1 MCGIVGFVRTS
12 SKYIGRLDDLMADLL
27 FFDSVRG
34 DHSTGIFYAKTEWN
48 KGKKEVIHGYAKNA
62 MPGWE
67 FVNDEAFINA
77 MKYPSNLLFCVGH
90 NRAATRGAI
99 SVANAHPFKHGTIT
113 LVHNGSLRNHHS
125 LTKELFQVDSEAVT
139 HCLNDKGLKH
149 LANEM
154 EGAWSLVWHNAAEET
169 LNFYRNEQRP
179 MVFAICDDLI
189 VFGSEEGILRAA
201 CDRNKIQIK
210 KTYSSVVYNHIKFE
224 FDIDKGHMSGIEE
237 EEIKPEPKPVQVVY
251 PKSSWYNAHEE
262 RYGYT
267 PTVKS
272 ANSHERLGLGCPI
285 NAEVNVYNYPVQATR
300 PHFGVGQDLIFCL
313 LDHCHSKRSGYYE
326 IDGEMMLLKHQHI
339 SIVGQATML
348 VVQAALN
355 SKKMVRGKIKCLE
368 HIGAGKLLIEVEHI
382 TVSEIDDP
390 AYKFSVGELENETS
404 VPAVQVQ

>member
-1 MCGIVGFVRTS
+1 M
-12 SKYIGRLDDLMADLL
+12 
-27 FFDSVRG
+27 
-34 DHSTGIFYAKTEWN
+34 
-48 KGKKEVIHGYAKNA
+48 
-62 MPGWE
+62 
-67 FVNDEAFINA
+67 
-77 MKYPSNLLFCVGH
+77 
-90 NRAATRGAI
+90 
-99 SVANAHPFKHGTIT
+99 
-113 LVHNGSLRNHHS
+113 
-125 LTKELFQVDSEAVT
+125 
-139 HCLNDKGLKH
+139 
-149 LANEM
+149 
-154 EGAWSLVWHNAAEET
+154 
-169 LNFYRNEQRP
+169 
-179 MVFAICDDLI
+179 
-189 VFGSEEGILRAA
+189 
-201 CDRNKIQIK
+201 
-210 KTYSSVVYNHIKFE
+210 
-224 FDIDKGHMSGIEE
+224 
-237 EEIKPEPKPVQVVY
+237 QVVY

-272 ANSHERLGLGCPI
+272 TNSHERLGLGCPI